1 MDSPLDVRVTTVED
15 LVAATR
21 KLTDLKR
28 GKTDEQ
34 MAREDAGSIF
44 DMGIDDIDHLGN
56 RRVRT
61 VGELL
66 ANVCRSGLARTE
78 RVVRERMT
86 FMIKESKVYHQA
98 SLLIQKL

>member
-1 MDSPLDVRVTTVED
+1 
-15 LVAATR
+15 
-21 KLTDLKR
+21 
-28 GKTDEQ
+28 
-34 MAREDAGSIF
+34 MAREDAGSF

-78 RVVRERMT
+78 SYKRANDPLRSRC
-86 FMIKESKVYHQA
+86 
-98 SLLIQKL
+98 

>member
-1 MDSPLDVRVTTVED
+1 M
-15 LVAATR
+15 ATR

-66 ANVCRSGLARTE
+66 ANVCRSGQQELKEWFVNAD
-78 RVVRERMT
+78 
-86 FMIKESKVYHQA
+86 FMIKVLKVYLQENL
-98 SLLIQKL
+98 STPKP